1 MDKVSK
7 NQIETLTINNNNYYY
22 NNIKSKWTPIEP
34 IIKNVKV
41 CKFQ

>member
-7 NQIETLTINNNNYYY
+7 NQIETLTINYYYYYY

-34 IIKNVKV
+34 IIKNIKV